1 MPDRDTYDSVVSV
14 QSRAQLKGR
23 ATVEIEGEV
32 PQFCAILK
40 LLFFRFSLFFPFLH
54 PQSLPLDIPAHPFS
68 HRLGDMI
75 ELRRNQRAERSRWLK
90 RARGRRSP
98 HAALVSTL

>member
-1 MPDRDTYDSVVSV
+1 MPDRDTCYSVVSV
-14 QSRAQLKGR
+14 ELTGLAIIES
-23 ATVEIEGEV
+23 EGEV

-40 LLFFRFSLFFPFLH
+40 LSFSRFLLFFPFLH

-75 ELRRNQRAERSRWLK
+75 ELRREQRTERSRRVIWT
-90 RARGRRSP
+90 RGNDLRMQS
-98 HAALVSTL
+98 